1 MRIRKIIPSC
11 FFIRYVLLCCQPSS
25 LAAASSILS
34 TTDSMNR
41 TFQSDNIISSSS
53 IGANITNA
61 TIRSNERMQRRLLDA
76 PAIFENVN
84 RDPIRILYTVT
95 TLSEYDKGTR
105 STTRVSY
112 IQKHSSYSCLL
123 LCTWQGTFEGQYF
136 FAFVLT

>member
-11 FFIRYVLLCCQPSS
+11 FVLLCCQT
-25 LAAASSILS
+25 AASSILS

-41 TFQSDNIISSSS
+41 TFQIDNIISSSS